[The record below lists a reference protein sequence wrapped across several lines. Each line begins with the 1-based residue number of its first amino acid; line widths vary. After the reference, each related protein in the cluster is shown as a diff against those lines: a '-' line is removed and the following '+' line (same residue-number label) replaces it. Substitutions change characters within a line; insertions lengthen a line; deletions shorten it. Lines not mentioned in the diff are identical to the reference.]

1 MRADSRS
8 SGHSGSAVAAARQA
22 RPIEQK
28 TPVNINVYIE
38 VSQDAERGAVMRCR
52 CGLVLGPAT
61 GNYKRYSLEAR
72 YPVQHAGPHVNPYR
86 LGGERFELREYYCPA
101 CLVLFETEVALVG
114 DPVLH
119 DVELAVGEEEGG

>member
-1 MRADSRS
+1 MPE
-8 SGHSGSAVAAARQA
+8 AVAAALWQ
-22 RPIEQK
+22 ED
-28 TPVNINVYIE
+28 PVNVNTYID
-38 VSQDAERGAVMRCR
+38 VTQDADHGAAMRCR

-61 GNYKRYSLEAR
+61 GDYKLLSLEAR

-101 CLVLFETEVALVG
+101 CLVLFEAEVALRD

-119 DVELAVGEEEGG
+119 DVELHIGEEEGGDPDRLA